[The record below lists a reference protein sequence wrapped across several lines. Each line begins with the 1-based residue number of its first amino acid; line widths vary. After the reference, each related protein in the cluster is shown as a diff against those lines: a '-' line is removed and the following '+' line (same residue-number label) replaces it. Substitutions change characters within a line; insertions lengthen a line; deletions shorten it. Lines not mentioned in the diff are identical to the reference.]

1 MGYTIIL
8 ASGVSLIVGL
18 ILTILL
24 IVIKIAFNDL
34 FSTKSITITL
44 CVAILMSIVGGIG
57 LHYVSEHVVKT
68 TYTEAEY
75 DLDAM
80 ADYRNLTPVKDIT
93 IESPEIIKTQ
103 FMEYETYEYRVPSPD
118 DNSRFKKG

>member
-8 ASGVSLIVGL
+8 ASGVSLVVGL

-24 IVIKIAFNDL
+24 IVVNIAFNDL
-34 FSTKSITITL
+34 FSRKSMIIAI
-44 CVAILMSIVGGIG
+44 CVAIMMIIVGRIG
-57 LHYVSEHVVKT
+57 LSYVSEHVVKT

-80 ADYRNLTPVKDIT
+80 ADYRNLTPVKDT
-93 IESPEIIKTQ
+93 TVESPEIIKTQ
-103 FMEYETYEYRVPSPD
+103 FMEYEMYEYRVPSPD